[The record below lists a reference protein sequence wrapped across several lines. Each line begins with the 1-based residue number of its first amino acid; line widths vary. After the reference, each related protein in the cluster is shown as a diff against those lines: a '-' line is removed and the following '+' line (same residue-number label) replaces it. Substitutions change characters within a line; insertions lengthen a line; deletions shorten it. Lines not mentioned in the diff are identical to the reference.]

1 VANGADERVS
11 EDTST
16 VVLGKRTASE
26 RQGMHLDE
34 SMATSETNSSSQK
47 GLLQRQEDLS
57 CNICTESLTEGK
69 AVLDCDHFFCLE
81 CIKKWAE
88 IENTCPL
95 CKKRFSCIKERRMK
109 RRNADET
116 SNNAG
121 EVFRWKDTE
130 LSKHDNS

>member
-1 VANGADERVS
+1 MDTGADERVS
-11 EDTST
+11 EDNTT
-16 VVLGKRTASE
+16 VLGKRTASE
-26 RQGMHLDE
+26 RQGMHLEE

-47 GLLQRQEDLS
+47 GIQRQEDLS

-109 RRNADET
+109 KRNAEEA

-121 EVFRWKDTE
+121 EVFRWKD
-130 LSKHDNS
+130 SKHDNS

>member
-1 VANGADERVS
+1 
-11 EDTST
+11 
-16 VVLGKRTASE
+16 
-26 RQGMHLDE
+26 MHLDK
-34 SMATSETNSSSQK
+34 SITTSETNSSSQK
-47 GLLQRQEDLS
+47 GLQMQEDLS
-57 CNICTESLTEGK
+57 CNICTEILTEGK

-109 RRNADET
+109 RRNAEEA

-121 EVFRWKDTE
+121 EVFRWKD
-130 LSKHDNS
+130 SKHDNS